1 MSESPTKIDS
11 LPQATVESSSS
22 ASQQVTPVVDEVQST
37 LAARCINWFSTPK
50 APYFIFGLVVTIA
63 ALLTAH
69 ALKPNLFRFSLG
81 SPSIV
86 VFDPV
91 KFLNAQR
98 AAASIMAT
106 NPNAELSLTLTQVAK
121 QAEEVI
127 AEEANG
133 ALVLVRQAV
142 VGANQYTDITDQVL
156 LRFGLETNV
165 PTITIKQGLS
175 MGDIAPTDM
184 SMGSGQ
190 IREDYR
196 MELNAKASDMRES
209 VKKSGSQLDIVP

>member
-1 MSESPTKIDS
+1 MSE
-11 LPQATVESSSS
+11 LPAQDGANQSTSRTSEAGLNAANLIVESESS
-22 ASQQVTPVVDEVQST
+22 VTVTSRFT
-37 LAARCINWFSTPK
+37 NWFSTPN
-50 APYFIFGLVVTIA
+50 APYIIFGLVVAIA
-63 ALLTAH
+63 ALFTVH
-69 ALKPNLFRFSLG
+69 AVKPNLLRFNIG
-81 SPSIV
+81 APPIV

-98 AAASIMAT
+98 AAAAIMAT

-121 QAEEVI
+121 QAESVI

-142 VGANQYTDITDQVL
+142 VGADRYTDITDRVL
-156 LRFGLETNV
+156 QRFGLDTKV
-165 PTITIKQGLS
+165 PTVTIKQGLS
-175 MGDIAPTDM
+175 MSDIAPTDF

-196 MELNAKASDMRES
+196 MELNAKASEMRDN
-209 VKKSGSQLDIVP
+209 VKKAGNQIDIVP